1 MTKYVSELSEKQK
14 EELTNIFGNKRV
26 NFSKRERHYYTHDVG
41 TLPYLVKPM
50 LGKVEPAA
58 IVKVSSEDEA
68 VKLIKFAN
76 KHEIPIVP
84 RAGAS
89 SGYGGVIATKGG
101 VIADVTTMNKV
112 IEIDKKNLTA
122 TVGAGIVWELLEN
135 KLEREGLALRAVP
148 SSAPSST
155 PGGWLAQAGIGYGS
169 YEYGWSYET
178 MESARIVL
186 PTGEVKEITGSDFD
200 KISGTMGTTGII
212 TQIKL
217 KLRKYEKTIATSAEF
232 PDATSMKNAI
242 KAVSDKKIPL
252 WAISLL
258 NPNFADMKNK
268 APPATHHGHPVDE
281 HRPILP
287 KAYIINFAY
296 PESRDV
302 SELKSVIEQAGGK
315 VLSDEIAQHETNEW
329 YKSMKVKRLGPSF
342 VPAEVL
348 VPVDKVDK
356 VIDEIQSKISLPVL
370 MEGMVTNDNMVT
382 LLCFIPHSELSIKF
396 NLAFP
401 LALSIV
407 KIAEKNGGRLYSSGL
422 YFAKQANKVYG
433 DRFAVINEFKAKND
447 PKGIMNPETL
457 TGKSLLKTGLS
468 FAQTFEPITR
478 LVGNM
483 SGVKQS
489 VKFKDQKGIPGDIIS
504 HAYTCAQCGY
514 CVSECDQYYG
524 RGWESQSSRGKWFF
538 MKEFLAGREE
548 LDQEQTNTFL
558 ACTTCETCVSKCQ
571 LDLPI
576 EPDWLRMR
584 NILVGD
590 KGKMTFPP
598 FEIMAASL
606 IKERNIWATY
616 QTERDK
622 WVPED
627 LKPKIKDK
635 ADHAYFAGC
644 TASLVEKD
652 IATSTARILDEAGVE
667 FTYMGNEEACCG
679 IPMLA
684 SGKWDVFEGIMRLN
698 VENMKKREAKTVI
711 TSCPACWLVWNHFY
725 REWAVKLGIDY
736 DFEVK
741 HYSEVVA
748 ERLDVLAPKF
758 KVPLNKVVTWHD
770 SCHAG
775 RAGGLYE
782 PPRDLIKAIPGVEF
796 RELEHNRERA
806 HCCGSVLSLLDDP
819 EVANVIGAVKLNEA
833 MDVDAEMLLALCPC
847 CQVQLRVTADRSNIP
862 IDVQDLGT
870 VVARSLGYDI
880 PDSTG
885 VALESWAIF
894 EKMIYLLKPENMTDL
909 MVELL
914 PEMMDAM
921 PSYLKLM
928 MKTVKYVP
936 GMDILMK
943 PMMPKM
949 MPLLMPMLMPKVM
962 PAMLDAVGRRIPMPD
977 YMSEQMPDLMP
988 TAMDNLLPN
997 MLPQIAPLL
1006 TPKMIEYIKNN

>member
-370 MEGMVTNDNMVT
+370 MEG
-382 LLCFIPHSELSIKF
+382 
-396 NLAFP
+396 
-401 LALSIV
+401 
-407 KIAEKNGGRLYSSGL
+407 
-422 YFAKQANKVYG
+422 
-433 DRFAVINEFKAKND
+433 
-447 PKGIMNPETL
+447 
-457 TGKSLLKTGLS
+457 
-468 FAQTFEPITR
+468 
-478 LVGNM
+478 
-483 SGVKQS
+483 
-489 VKFKDQKGIPGDIIS
+489 
-504 HAYTCAQCGY
+504 
-514 CVSECDQYYG
+514 
-524 RGWESQSSRGKWFF
+524 
-538 MKEFLAGREE
+538 
-548 LDQEQTNTFL
+548 
-558 ACTTCETCVSKCQ
+558 
-571 LDLPI
+571 
-576 EPDWLRMR
+576 
-584 NILVGD
+584 
-590 KGKMTFPP
+590 
-598 FEIMAASL
+598 
-606 IKERNIWATY
+606 
-616 QTERDK
+616 
-622 WVPED
+622 
-627 LKPKIKDK
+627 
-635 ADHAYFAGC
+635 
-644 TASLVEKD
+644 
-652 IATSTARILDEAGVE
+652 
-667 FTYMGNEEACCG
+667 
-679 IPMLA
+679 
-684 SGKWDVFEGIMRLN
+684 
-698 VENMKKREAKTVI
+698 
-711 TSCPACWLVWNHFY
+711 
-725 REWAVKLGIDY
+725 
-736 DFEVK
+736 
-741 HYSEVVA
+741 
-748 ERLDVLAPKF
+748 
-758 KVPLNKVVTWHD
+758 
-770 SCHAG
+770 
-775 RAGGLYE
+775 
-782 PPRDLIKAIPGVEF
+782 
-796 RELEHNRERA
+796 
-806 HCCGSVLSLLDDP
+806 
-819 EVANVIGAVKLNEA
+819 
-833 MDVDAEMLLALCPC
+833 
-847 CQVQLRVTADRSNIP
+847 
-862 IDVQDLGT
+862 
-870 VVARSLGYDI
+870 
-880 PDSTG
+880 
-885 VALESWAIF
+885 
-894 EKMIYLLKPENMTDL
+894 
-909 MVELL
+909 
-914 PEMMDAM
+914 
-921 PSYLKLM
+921 
-928 MKTVKYVP
+928 
-936 GMDILMK
+936 
-943 PMMPKM
+943 
-949 MPLLMPMLMPKVM
+949 
-962 PAMLDAVGRRIPMPD
+962 
-977 YMSEQMPDLMP
+977 
-988 TAMDNLLPN
+988 
-997 MLPQIAPLL
+997 
-1006 TPKMIEYIKNN
+1006 

>member
-14 EELTNIFGNKRV
+14 EELTDIFGNDRV
-26 NFSKRERHYYTHDVG
+26 NFKKRERHYYTHDVG

-76 KHEIPIVP
+76 EYEIPIVP

-101 VIADVTTMNKV
+101 IIADVTSMNKV
-112 IEIDKKNLTA
+112 IEIDKENLTA
-122 TVGAGIVWELLEN
+122 TVGAGIVWELLEYKL
-135 KLEREGLALRAVP
+135 KLEGLSLRAVP

-155 PGGWLAQAGIGYGS
+155 PGGWLAQAGVGYGS

-178 MESARIVL
+178 MGSARIVL
-186 PTGEVKEITGSDFD
+186 PTGEVKEITEADFA

-217 KLRKYEKTIATSAEF
+217 KLRKYEKTIAVSAEF

-252 WAISLL
+252 WAISFL

-268 APPATHHGHPVDE
+268 APAATHHGHPVAKY
-281 HRPILP
+281 RPILP
-287 KAYIINFAY
+287 KAYIVNFAY

-302 SELKSVIEQAGGK
+302 SALEGVIKAAGGK
-315 VLSDEIAQHETNEW
+315 ILPDEVAEHETEEW

-348 VPVDKVDK
+348 VPLDNIDK
-356 VIDEIQSKISLPVL
+356 VINEIDRKIKLPAL
-370 MEGMVTNDNMVT
+370 MEGMITNDGMVT

-407 KIAEKNGGRLYSSGL
+407 KIAEDNGGRLYSSGL
-422 YFAKQANKVYG
+422 YFAQKADKVFGNK
-433 DRFAVINEFKAKND
+433 FAGIQDFKKKYD

-457 TGKSLLKTGLS
+457 TGKSLINTGMS
-468 FAQTFEPITR
+468 IAPVFEPISR
-478 LVGNM
+478 FVGNL
-483 SGVKQS
+483 SGVDK
-489 VKFKDQKGIPGDIIS
+489 KPTFKDPKGVIPDDTVE

-514 CVSECDQYYG
+514 CVSECPQYYG
-524 RGWESQSSRGKWFF
+524 RGWESQTSRGKWFF
-538 MKEFLAGREE
+538 IKEYLAGRETI
-548 LDQEQTNTFL
+548 DQEQVDTFL
-558 ACTTCETCVSKCQ
+558 SCTTCETCVSKCQ
-571 LDLPI
+571 LDIPI
-576 EPDWLRMR
+576 EPAWMELRKV
-584 NILVGD
+584 LVQD
-590 KGKMTFPP
+590 EGKMTFPP

-606 IKERNIWATY
+606 VKERNIWATY
-616 QTERDK
+616 QTDRDK

-635 ADHAYFAGC
+635 ADYGFFAGC

-652 IATSTARILDEAGVE
+652 IAVAATRILDESGVE

-698 VENMKKREAKTVI
+698 INNMQKRGVKTVV
-711 TSCPACWLVWNHFY
+711 TTCPACMLVWDDIY
-725 REWAVKLGIDY
+725 REWAHKLNIGY
-736 DFEVK
+736 DFKVQ
-741 HYSEVVA
+741 HYTDVA
-748 ERLDVLAPKF
+748 AEHLDVLGPKLQ
-758 KVPLNKVVTWHD
+758 PLNKTITWHD

-775 RAGGLYE
+775 RAKGFYE
-782 PPRDLIKAIPGVEF
+782 PPRDLIKAIPGVDF
-796 RELEHNRERA
+796 REMEYNRDRA
-806 HCCGSVLSLLDDP
+806 HCCGSVLSLLKEP
-819 EVANVIGAVKLNEA
+819 EVAGKIGAVKLNEA

-847 CQVQLRVTADRSNIP
+847 CQVQLRVSADVNNIP
-862 IDVQDLGT
+862 IDVQDIGA

-880 PDSTG
+880 EDSTG
-885 VALESWAIF
+885 VALESWALF
-894 EKMIYLLKPENMTDL
+894 EKMVYLLKPEAMTDL
-909 MVELL
+909 MEELL
-914 PEMMDAM
+914 PQMMDAM
-921 PSYLKLM
+921 PSYLKVM

-936 GMDILMK
+936 GMGALMT
-943 PMMPKM
+943 PVMPKM
-949 MPLLMPMLMPKVM
+949 MPFLMPMLMPKVM
-962 PAMLDAVGRRIPMPD
+962 PDMLDAVAKRVPMPD
-977 YMSEQMPDLMP
+977 YMLEQMPDLMP
-988 TAMDNLLPN
+988 KAMENLLPN
-997 MLPQIAPLL
+997 MLPEIAPLL